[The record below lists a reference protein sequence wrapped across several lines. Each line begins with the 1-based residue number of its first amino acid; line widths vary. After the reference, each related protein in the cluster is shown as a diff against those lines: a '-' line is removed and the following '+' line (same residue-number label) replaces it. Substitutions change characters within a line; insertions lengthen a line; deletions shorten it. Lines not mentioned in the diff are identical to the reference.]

1 MYSCLECSQY
11 TPPASSGHRCCP
23 HAPLP
28 KNHPQ
33 LLLLLGGHQCVAAFV
48 APRLHWSRS
57 RFWATHPVGFCQ
69 STKRTCCLISMLPS
83 FQIGCG
89 EHRRTKHDAM
99 LVILSCWNGLCT
111 SFTRCQI
118 QGLDRYA
125 PTTLDIVK
133 RALLAHAYCTVA
145 SLTMRCTCTQSYM
158 QLCVQGVSTP
168 LQHKTCGQAC
178 LGRQCQP
185 VQHSRS
191 NSVPTH
197 PLKAAF
203 VDLDLTSFR
212 PAT

>member
-1 MYSCLECSQY
+1 MLTICSQY
-11 TPPASSGHRCCP
+11 TPPASSGHHCCP

-33 LLLLLGGHQCVAAFV
+33 LLLLLLGGHQCVAAFV
-48 APRLHWSRS
+48 APRLHWSHS
-57 RFWATHPVGFCQ
+57 RFWATHPVGFCL

-83 FQIGCG
+83 DRLCLG
-89 EHRRTKHDAM
+89 EHRRTRHDAM
-99 LVILSCWNGLCT
+99 LVILICWNGLCT
-111 SFTRCQI
+111 SVVA
-118 QGLDRYA
+118 RYNDSFVTSQQ
-125 PTTLDIVK
+125 PWTFKGIIGTCIL
-133 RALLAHAYCTVA
+133 HCCFPY
-145 SLTMRCTCTQSYM
+145 MRCTCTQSYM

-168 LQHKTCGQAC
+168 PQHKTSGQAC
-178 LGRQCQP
+178 LGRHCQP